1 MEASVKHR
9 IQVALLASLAILFTG
24 CSVNPVTGNN
34 ELSFMSAEQEVAIGA
49 QQYKPSQQ
57 SQGGRYVVDPDLNVY
72 VSQVGQK
79 LAAVSDRRELPYE
92 FVVLNNNVPNAW
104 ALPGGKIAINR
115 GLLVLLDDESELA
128 AVLGHEIVH
137 AAARHGAKQQT
148 QGTLLNVGLMAAG
161 VALASQDH
169 EAAGLAVG
177 ALGVGAQ
184 AWQARYGRDQELQS
198 DKYGIEYM
206 VRAGYDPQGA
216 VELQKTFVKLSEGQ
230 QSSWM
235 DSFFASHPPSQ
246 QRVEANKKMAAE
258 NPGGVRNRAEYQRA
272 IAQLKKDQDAYA
284 DYQKALK
291 ALSEEDVAGAKKLAD
306 SAIAKQPKENLFWE
320 LKGRIE
326 ANEKDFNGAA
336 QAFGKSIAANPEFFR
351 PYVYRAL
358 AYRQLDKPDASAADL
373 EKSMQ
378 LLPTQ
383 IASYYLGEYALQKG
397 DTQKAVTYFQQAAQG
412 GGEIAEAAKAQLQKL
427 QQPQG

>member
-1 MEASVKHR
+1 VKHW
-9 IQVALLASLAILFTG
+9 IPTALLATLALLTTA
-24 CSVNPVTGNN
+24 CSVNPVTGEN
-34 ELSFMSAEQEVAIGA
+34 ELSLMSAEQEVALGA
-49 QQYKPSQQ
+49 QQYGPSQQ

-72 VSQVGQK
+72 VNQVGQK
-79 LAAVSDRRELPYE
+79 LAAVSDRSGLPYE
-92 FVVLNNNVPNAW
+92 FVVLNNSVPNAW

-148 QGTLLNVGLMAAG
+148 QGTLLNVGLVAAG
-161 VALASQDH
+161 AALSSQDQDT
-169 EAAGLAVG
+169 AGLAMG

-184 AWQARYGRDQELQS
+184 AWQARYGRGQELQS

-216 VELQKTFVKLSEGQ
+216 VELQKTFVELSQGQ
-230 QSSWM
+230 QASWM

-246 QRVEANKKMAAE
+246 QRVAANQKMAAE
-258 NPGGVRNRAEYQRA
+258 HPGGVRNRAQYQRA
-272 IAQLKKDQDAYA
+272 IAQLKQDQPAYA

-291 ALSEEDVAGAKKLAD
+291 ALGEEDLAGARKWVD
-306 SAIAKQPKENLFWE
+306 SAIAQQPKENLFWE

-326 ANEKDFNGAA
+326 AGQKDFDGAA
-336 QAFGKSIAANPEFFR
+336 QALGKAIAANPEYFR

-358 AYRQLDKPDASAADL
+358 AYRELNKPDASAADWQR
-373 EKSMQ
+373 SMQ

-383 IASYYLGEYALQKG
+383 IASYYLGEYALRQG
-397 DTQKAVTYFQQAAQG
+397 DKQQAVAYFKQAAQG
-412 GGEIAEAAKAQLQKL
+412 GGEIAQAAQAQLQKL
-427 QQPQG
+427 QPRQG

>member
-1 MEASVKHR
+1 MKHWTH
-9 IQVALLASLAILFTG
+9 IALLATLALLTTA
-24 CSVNPVTGNN
+24 CSVNPVTGDN
-34 ELSFMSAEQEVAIGA
+34 ELSLMSAEQEVALGA
-49 QQYKPSQQ
+49 QQYGPSQQ
-57 SQGGRYVVDPDLNVY
+57 SQGGRYVVDPDVNAY

-79 LAAVSDRRELPYE
+79 LAAVSDRSGLPYE
-92 FVVLNNNVPNAW
+92 FVVLNNSVPNAW

-148 QGTLLNVGLMAAG
+148 QGTLLNVGLVAAG
-161 VALASQDH
+161 AALSSQDQDT
-169 EAAGLAVG
+169 AGLAMG

-184 AWQARYGRDQELQS
+184 AWQARYGRGQELQS

-216 VELQKTFVKLSEGQ
+216 VELQKTFVELSEGQ
-230 QSSWM
+230 QASWM

-246 QRVEANKKMAAE
+246 QRVEANQKMAAE
-258 NPGGVRNRAEYQRA
+258 HPGGVRNRAQYQRA
-272 IAQLKKDQDAYA
+272 IAQLKQDQQAYA

-291 ALSEEDVAGAKKLAD
+291 ALSEEDLDGAKKLVD
-306 SAIAKQPKENLFWE
+306 SAIAQQPKENLFWE

-326 ANEKDFNGAA
+326 AGQKDFDGATRA
-336 QAFGKSIAANPEFFR
+336 LAKAIAANPEYFR

-358 AYRQLDKPDASAADL
+358 AYRQLDKPEASAADWQR
-373 EKSMQ
+373 SMQ

-383 IASYYLGEYALQKG
+383 IASYYLGEYALRQG
-397 DTQKAVTYFQQAAQG
+397 DKPKAVAYFKQAAQG
-412 GGEIAEAAKAQLQKL
+412 GGEIAQAAQAQLQKL
-427 QQPQG
+427 QPQQG